1 MQDHLIQSI
10 QNQLQ
15 ELTTKKFSKNYI
27 KKYICPI
34 FKYIILS
41 KKNKFLIA
49 GSQGIGKS
57 TIVKVLKK
65 NLEIYYKKKVLSLSL
80 DDYYLPKK
88 ERISLSNTIHP
99 LLLTRGVPGTHD
111 TELLL
116 QKIISFE
123 NAKYPIKLPIF
134 NKLNDNRLKK
144 FHIINSKKNIL
155 LLEGWCCGCPPVDR
169 SYLFRNIN
177 SLEKIWDKDKEW
189 RKFYNKKLKNEYAN
203 IFKRFNGIIYIKP
216 PSFLNIAKWRFKQ
229 EKMMTKK
236 IDDQIMNKK
245 QIIEFIK
252 YYEKITKWMIKRMP
266 LISNL
271 VIFVDNDQKIKKI
284 QKIN

>member
-1 MQDHLIQSI
+1 MQVHLIQSI

-15 ELTTKKFSKNYI
+15 ELTTKKFSKTYI

-80 DDYYLPKK
+80 DDYYLSKK

-116 QKIISFE
+116 Q
-123 NAKYPIKLPIF
+123 
-134 NKLNDNRLKK
+134 
-144 FHIINSKKNIL
+144 NIL
-155 LLEGWCCGCPPVDR
+155 HFLVRISLLQNVREILD
-169 SYLFRNIN
+169 
-177 SLEKIWDKDKEW
+177 
-189 RKFYNKKLKNEYAN
+189 
-203 IFKRFNGIIYIKP
+203 
-216 PSFLNIAKWRFKQ
+216 
-229 EKMMTKK
+229 
-236 IDDQIMNKK
+236 
-245 QIIEFIK
+245 
-252 YYEKITKWMIKRMP
+252 
-266 LISNL
+266 IS
-271 VIFVDNDQKIKKI
+271 
-284 QKIN
+284 